1 MMRNGL
7 SKSVRVTVGALI
19 VVDVHAR
26 DVLERLVQA
35 KVSRTDDFEWIS
47 QMRFYMSQSVE
58 EPNEKT
64 VNIQMIATTLEYGF
78 EYIGN
83 QGRLV
88 VTPLTERAFRTLMG
102 ALKMN
107 LGGAPE
113 GPAGSGKTET
123 CKDLAKAVAKQVM
136 ILFCSVYI

>member
-1 MMRNGL
+1 M
-7 SKSVRVTVGALI
+7 
-19 VVDVHAR
+19 
-26 DVLERLVQA
+26 
-35 KVSRTDDFEWIS
+35 
-47 QMRFYMSQSVE
+47 MRFYLAQSND

-78 EYIGN
+78 EYLGN

-123 CKDLAKAVAKQVM
+123 CKDLARAVAKQVSFSR
-136 ILFCSVYI
+136 INKVGNTDY

>member
-1 MMRNGL
+1 MFFDIF
-7 SKSVRVTVGALI
+7 SPSGALI

-26 DVLERLVQA
+26 DVIERLIQA

-47 QMRFYMSQSVE
+47 MMRFYMAQSNE

-88 VTPLTERAFRTLMG
+88 VSQIIM
-102 ALKMN
+102 
-107 LGGAPE
+107 
-113 GPAGSGKTET
+113 
-123 CKDLAKAVAKQVM
+123 
-136 ILFCSVYI
+136 

>member
-1 MMRNGL
+1 MCSL
-7 SKSVRVTVGALI
+7 TEKSCFLTYIFPSGALI

-26 DVLERLVQA
+26 DVIERLIQA

-47 QMRFYMSQSVE
+47 MMRFYMAQSNE

-88 VTPLTERAFRTLMG
+88 VSWIYKLCYQIGCLFTFCLSIYFF
-102 ALKMN
+102 
-107 LGGAPE
+107 LGD
-113 GPAGSGKTET
+113 SIDRKS
-123 CKDLAKAVAKQVM
+123 
-136 ILFCSVYI
+136 I

>member
-1 MMRNGL
+1 MEKIHILIFFSSAVCLL
-7 SKSVRVTVGALI
+7 SSSGALI

-26 DVLERLVQA
+26 DVIERLIQA

-47 QMRFYMSQSVE
+47 MMRFYMAQSNE

-88 VTPLTERAFRTLMG
+88 V
-102 ALKMN
+102 
-107 LGGAPE
+107 
-113 GPAGSGKTET
+113 S
-123 CKDLAKAVAKQVM
+123 
-136 ILFCSVYI
+136 

>member
-1 MMRNGL
+1 MCSL
-7 SKSVRVTVGALI
+7 TEKSCFLIYFFPSGALI

-26 DVLERLVQA
+26 DVIERLIQA

-47 QMRFYMSQSVE
+47 MMRFYMAQSNE

-88 VTPLTERAFRTLMG
+88 VSWIYKYVIKWA
-102 ALKMN
+102 
-107 LGGAPE
+107 
-113 GPAGSGKTET
+113 
-123 CKDLAKAVAKQVM
+123 AVCL
-136 ILFCSVYI
+136 LFP